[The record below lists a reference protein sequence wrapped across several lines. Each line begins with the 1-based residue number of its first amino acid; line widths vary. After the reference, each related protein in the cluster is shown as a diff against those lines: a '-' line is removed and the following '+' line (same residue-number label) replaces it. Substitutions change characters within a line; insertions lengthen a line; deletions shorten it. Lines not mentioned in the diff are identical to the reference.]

1 MNKLNMVLKTNEI
14 NSAGQEFTSKSAKN
28 ANSSSREE
36 TKPDRI
42 SLSESY
48 EGNSSI
54 NKKGI
59 VSDVRYDLV
68 KKYREN
74 LADGSY
80 RIKSDELADKIVQ
93 KVKENKNT
101 IFL

>member
-14 NSAGQEFTSKSAKN
+14 NSSGQEFTSKSAKN

-36 TKPDRI
+36 SKPDRI

-48 EGNSSI
+48 KGKSSI

-68 KKYREN
+68 KKYRKH

-80 RIKSDELADKIVQ
+80 QIKSNELAEKIVQ
-93 KVKENKNT
+93 KVKEGKSR
-101 IFL
+101 ILL

>member
-1 MNKLNMVLKTNEI
+1 MNKINIVFKTNEI
-14 NSAGQEFTSKSAKN
+14 NSAGQEFTSKPAKES
-28 ANSSSREE
+28 NSSIKEE

-48 EGNSSI
+48 KGKSSI

-68 KKYREN
+68 KKYREI

-80 RIKSDELADKIVQ
+80 QIKSDELADKIVQ
-93 KVKENKNT
+93 KVKENKN
-101 IFL
+101 ILFL

>member
-1 MNKLNMVLKTNEI
+1 MNKLNMVLKTNAI

-28 ANSSSREE
+28 ANSISGEE

-48 EGNSSI
+48 KEKSSI

-68 KKYREN
+68 KKYREI

-80 RIKSDELADKIVQ
+80 QIKSNELADKIVQ
-93 KVKENKNT
+93 KVKEGKSS
-101 IFL
+101 ILL

>member
-1 MNKLNMVLKTNEI
+1 MNKLNIVQKINEI
-14 NSAGQEFTSKSAKN
+14 NSSGKEFTIKSAKN
-28 ANSSSREE
+28 TSSNVMKE

-42 SLSESY
+42 SLSKSY
-48 EGNSSI
+48 KGKSSI

-68 KKYREN
+68 KKYREI

-80 RIKSDELADKIVQ
+80 QIKSDELADKIVQ
-93 KVKENKNT
+93 KVKENKNI

>member
-36 TKPDRI
+36 TKSDRI

-48 EGNSSI
+48 KGKSSI

-68 KKYREN
+68 KKYREI

-80 RIKSDELADKIVQ
+80 QIKSNELADKIVQ
-93 KVKENKNT
+93 KVKEGKSR
-101 IFL
+101 ILL

>member
-28 ANSSSREE
+28 ANSNSREE

-48 EGNSSI
+48 KGKSSI

-68 KKYREN
+68 KKYREI

-80 RIKSDELADKIVQ
+80 QIKSNELADKIVQ
-93 KVKENKNT
+93 KVKEGKT
-101 IFL
+101 RILL

>member
-1 MNKLNMVLKTNEI
+1 MNKLNIVLKTNEI
-14 NSAGQEFTSKSAKN
+14 NSAQEQTLKSAKN
-28 ANSSSREE
+28 ASSNTMKE

-48 EGNSSI
+48 KGNSSI

-68 KKYREN
+68 KKYREH

-80 RIKSDELADKIVQ
+80 QIKSDELADKIVQ
-93 KVKENKNT
+93 KVKENKSML
-101 IFL
+101 FL

>member
-1 MNKLNMVLKTNEI
+1 MNKLNIVQKTNEI
-14 NSAGQEFTSKSAKN
+14 NSSGKEFTIKSAKN
-28 ANSSSREE
+28 ASSNAMKE

-48 EGNSSI
+48 EGKSSV

-68 KKYREN
+68 KKYREI

-80 RIKSDELADKIVQ
+80 RVKSNELADKIVQ
-93 KVKENKNT
+93 KVKEGKSS
-101 IFL
+101 LLL

>member
-28 ANSSSREE
+28 ANSVSREE
-36 TKPDRI
+36 TKSDRI

-48 EGNSSI
+48 KGKSSI
-54 NKKGI
+54 NKKDI

-68 KKYREN
+68 KKYREI

-80 RIKSDELADKIVQ
+80 QIKSNELADKIVQ
-93 KVKENKNT
+93 KVKEGKSS
-101 IFL
+101 ILL